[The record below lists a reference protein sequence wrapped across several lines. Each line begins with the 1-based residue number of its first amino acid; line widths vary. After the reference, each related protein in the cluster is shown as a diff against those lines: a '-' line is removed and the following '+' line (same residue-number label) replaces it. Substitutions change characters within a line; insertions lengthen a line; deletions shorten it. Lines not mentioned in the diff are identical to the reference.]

1 MEYGECS
8 KQPGKN
14 GCLFCGAQKHNGNK
28 LSIEELTKQN
38 NRLAIINQIAKS
50 INIKM
55 TYEEIIDH
63 FAIPLQEVISYS
75 LLSFCLLENGKLI
88 IKSGIPKEQK
98 ILGVGTVLNNY
109 NSAPWRAIK
118 EKKCFLRQ
126 DIWNDT
132 HKYEE
137 DDDLRRVG
145 IKSAVMAPMLVNN
158 EVIGTLNLG
167 SNKAFAFS
175 ENDFIFVQQL
185 ADQLAICL
193 ENNRLYHE
201 VVEVKREW
209 EETFKAVPDLLFVID
224 RNYNIVRIN
233 HDFMNKS
240 VDELVGK
247 KCYEIFDYCGG
258 NRNNNCPAEEA
269 IKTRKES
276 SCEITQKDSQKIISI
291 SAYPVFSEGEGFSR
305 VVVYSK
311 DVTAKRRMEAQLF
324 QSAKLAA
331 IGEMAA
337 GVAHELNSPLTAVIG
352 NAELLLRRTLVEDK
366 SFKMLRDIKSCG
378 QRCKLIIQNLL
389 TFSRRDSYMS
399 EDLHINDVVEN
410 SLALVRYQIEKNGI
424 ALEKHLKPGLPP
436 IMGNLQQLEQIII
449 NFLLNARDALENAPE
464 KKITISTD
472 YAGFDN
478 GQAGVGVTV
487 TDTGE
492 GINPD
497 HLEQIFNPFFTTK
510 DRSKGTGLG
519 LSVSMGIAKAHG
531 GTIEVESR
539 PGLGSKFVLVLPL

>member
-1 MEYGECS
+1 MDG
-8 KQPGKN
+8 KGNGNRQPGRHYD
-14 GCLFCGAQKHNGNK
+14 LFGDAQKDNRS
-28 LSIEELTKQN
+28 LSVEELTKQN
-38 NRLAIINQIAKS
+38 IRLAIINQIAKS

-55 TYEEIIDH
+55 TYEEIIDR
-63 FAIPLQEVISYS
+63 FAIPLKEVISYN

-88 IKSGIPKEQK
+88 IKSSIPKEQK
-98 ILGVGTVLNNY
+98 ILGEGTVLNNY

-118 EKKCFLRQ
+118 EKRCFLRQ

-132 HKYEE
+132 HKYSE

-167 SNKAFAFS
+167 SKNAFAFS
-175 ENDFIFVQQL
+175 ENDVIFVQQL
-185 ADQLAICL
+185 ADLLAICL

-201 VVEVKREW
+201 VVDVKREW

-224 RNYNIVRIN
+224 KNYNIVRIN
-233 HDFMNKS
+233 HDYGGKPA
-240 VDELVGK
+240 EEIIGK
-247 KCYEIFDYCGG
+247 KCYEVFNYCDG
-258 NRNNNCPAEEA
+258 NGNNNCPAAEA

-276 SCEITQKDSQKIISI
+276 SREITCSYPQQIISV
-291 SAYPVFSEGEGFSR
+291 SAYPVFSEEGFTR
-305 VVVYSK
+305 VVVYSR

-324 QSAKLAA
+324 QSAKMAA

-352 NAELLLRRTLVEDK
+352 NAELLLRKTPVEDK
-366 SFKMLRDIKSCG
+366 AFKMLRDIKSCG

-389 TFSRRDSYMS
+389 TFSRRDGYMH
-399 EDLHINDVVEN
+399 EELRINDVVEN
-410 SLALVRYQIEKNGI
+410 SLALVRYQMVKSGI
-424 ALEKHLKPGLPP
+424 TLEKRLKTGLPP
-436 IMGNLQQLEQIII
+436 IMGNFQQLEQIMI

-464 KKITISTD
+464 KKILITTD
-472 YAGFDN
+472 YTTINDGN
-478 GQAGVGVTV
+478 LGVGVTV
-487 TDTGE
+487 VDTGE
-492 GINPD
+492 GIDPA

-519 LSVSMGIAKAHG
+519 LSVSMSIAKAHG
-531 GTIEVESR
+531 GTIEVESN
-539 PGLGSKFVLVLPL
+539 PGFGSKFVLVLPL